1 MAKATQVDDKIKNNV
16 VAISRV
22 VDVAYLTI
30 LFFFMACYALRFVRK
45 TFVDKNFPYLTCFIV
60 LVLIA
65 LTRLFLVYIHDR
77 RKVLLP
83 IVALLLAV
91 LITMFSGNSTILHI
105 VIAAIGGIGVNAD
118 YILTAGIAG
127 NLVMI
132 LNNFFMT
139 IFSKPDIFDVE
150 YQARY
155 YMFLGNNTLFV
166 SKMNNFS
173 STDFASHYFWIIA
186 AYLWIRGKRLTWG
199 EVFALGALD
208 VLVYSLT
215 ASKTT
220 LLCIGLL
227 IVCASFMKLK
237 EIYDERVRSG
247 KQDSSAENSPTMSN
261 AGKLISKIFVF
272 CCRYSYLIFA
282 VVCIILSVIFTCSS
296 PFLLWLNDKLHWRLS
311 LGHRA
316 IAEYGIHFINYDIP
330 IYGMSSSV
338 DGFYNFL
345 DCSYVAILL
354 RNGILALVLYL
365 AFVSTIQYRHK
376 KYIYGVVILA
386 LCALSCVEEHHLS
399 ELPYNF
405 FLLLTFADLNAD
417 RKAEESVLDQKNV
430 IRNAINGVSFLL
442 CACFFAAS
450 VVIYYPMYKSVK
462 NLDRLDD
469 RALAIYS
476 AVQDNIDTMKADGS
490 WQKATSSMS
499 SDMYGEKLN
508 EPDDFED
515 VMGESWSIATEDP
528 KMSSYYSVYY
538 DAQESDMSLNS
549 ILELL
554 ITSDVKELIGNGSV
568 IIEYDVYSGNVY
580 AVWYAETP
588 GCYVIDDGR
597 WSYRYGRLRPDVY
610 IVEGYSTGVADV

>member
-1 MAKATQVDDKIKNNV
+1 MTKATQVDDKLKNNI

-22 VDVAYLTI
+22 VDASYLTI
-30 LFFFMACYALRFVRK
+30 LFLFMACNALRLVRK
-45 TFVDKNFPYLTCFIV
+45 TFIDINIPYITCFIGV
-60 LVLIA
+60 ALIA
-65 LTRLFLVYIHDR
+65 LLRLFLVYLQDR
-77 RKVLLP
+77 KKVLFP
-83 IVALLLAV
+83 IVVLLLAV
-91 LITMFSGNSTILHI
+91 MITMFSGNSTVLHI
-105 VIAAIGGIGVNAD
+105 VLAAIGGIGVNAD
-118 YILTAGIAG
+118 HILTAGIAG

-132 LNNFFMT
+132 LNNFLMAV
-139 IFSKPDIFDVE
+139 FSKPDIYEVE
-150 YQARY
+150 YQDRHF
-155 YMFLGNNTLFV
+155 MLLGNNTLFV

-186 AYLWIRGKRLTWG
+186 AYLWVRGKKITWG

-208 VLVYSLT
+208 ILVYSLT

-220 LLCIGLL
+220 LLCIGIL
-227 IVCASFMKLK
+227 VFCAFFMKLK
-237 EIYDERVRSG
+237 KVYNDRIRTENKS
-247 KQDSSAENSPTMSN
+247 SSAMKSPVLSSACKM
-261 AGKLISKIFVF
+261 ISKIFIF

-282 VVCIILSVIFTCSS
+282 AACIILAVAFTCSS

-365 AFVSTIQYRHK
+365 TCISTIQYRHN

-386 LCALSCVEEHHLS
+386 VCALSCIEEHHLS

-405 FLLLTFADLNAD
+405 FLLLTFAELNAD
-417 RKAEESVLDQKNV
+417 RKAEESVLGQKKV

-499 SDMYGEKLN
+499 SDMYGEKLRK
-508 EPDDFED
+508 PDDYES
-515 VMGESWSIATEDP
+515 VMGDSWSKVTSDP
-528 KMSSYYSVYY
+528 KAHSYYSVYFC
-538 DAQESDMSLNS
+538 AQENDISSDP
-549 ILELL
+549 ILALL
-554 ITSDVKELIGNGSV
+554 ITDEVKDLIGDGSV
-568 IIEYDVYSGNVY
+568 IIEYDVVSGDIYS
-580 AVWYAETP
+580 VWYAEAP
-588 GCYVIDDGR
+588 GCYVIEDGR
-597 WSYRYGRLRPDVY
+597 RSDRAGRFRGDVKL
-610 IVEGYSTGVADV
+610 VEGYSTGAADE